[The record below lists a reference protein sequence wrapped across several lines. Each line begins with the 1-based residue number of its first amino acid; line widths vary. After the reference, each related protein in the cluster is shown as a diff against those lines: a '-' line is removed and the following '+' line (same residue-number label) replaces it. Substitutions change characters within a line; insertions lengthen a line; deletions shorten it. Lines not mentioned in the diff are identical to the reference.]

1 MNKVITI
8 SYNKLSKTIET
19 KNILVEKLI
28 NAGFQVSE
36 NIEID
41 TKLIISIGG
50 DGSFLNTMH
59 KFNFP
64 QIPVVALNTGHL
76 GFFAEISPDTIDQF
90 IEAYKNKEYF
100 LQEVDLLEAS
110 IFTKE
115 STIKVQAINEI
126 VIKNIQSRTVHLDLK
141 VDRIKIEHFSGDGM
155 MISTPIGSTAYNYSA
170 GGSIVDPKL
179 NLLQL
184 TPIAPMNTNA
194 YRSFT
199 SSIILPTTSVISISP
214 EYDFEDSILIVI
226 DGKQYKI
233 TQIEEVKIY
242 KSKLSIKLLKINSYE
257 FWTKAADKFL

>member
-141 VDRIKIEHFSGDGM
+141 VDGIKIEHFSGDGM

>member
-1 MNKVITI
+1 MLFR
-8 SYNKLSKTIET
+8 S
-19 KNILVEKLI
+19 
-28 NAGFQVSE
+28 
-36 NIEID
+36 
-41 TKLIISIGG
+41 
-50 DGSFLNTMH
+50 
-59 KFNFP
+59 
-64 QIPVVALNTGHL
+64 
-76 GFFAEISPDTIDQF
+76 
-90 IEAYKNKEYF
+90 
-100 LQEVDLLEAS
+100 
-110 IFTKE
+110 
-115 STIKVQAINEI
+115 
-126 VIKNIQSRTVHLDLK
+126 VHLDLK
-141 VDRIKIEHFSGDGM
+141 VDGIKIEHFSGDGM